1 MGKVTLPHKIG
12 GFMANV
18 YIEEF
23 PIQKNIIS
31 TTYYSSILYID
42 NEYYVVQYDKIY
54 KLDFITGD
62 FSVVSTLNRKA
73 IGNAIFY
80 NRKIYYYCNARVKGF
95 RINAYDIDTKTE
107 SYFDVL
113 PLSKNNEVEDTYSSY
128 SYCSLSLK
136 NNILLLTTN
145 GTYYGDYNEPYN
157 IITVNLDTNEQ
168 KIITS
173 RIINHPGSWTLI
185 SPTKFVNDFV
195 FDYGSTGTGYS
206 SPAFGGG
213 KRLYNEIIDNN
224 NNYGNL
230 PYTTFHSMIKEYD
243 GYYLI
248 NGGSYNKESGG
259 IYYFKE
265 YSSEPKKVL
274 DLDATYIN
282 GYVDQISEGQYV
294 LLGTEKVA
302 VIHIEPYKNTYTIK
316 DEKGKETYAELNQA
330 PNMNKALLSIIGN
343 EKALK
348 LTGINNENYSIKWT
362 SFTPADK
369 VFLGLSVAPNSSAP
383 LIPVGKEVSVSF
395 NDSTA
400 LYEVYGKYKP
410 LSTRFEIHTYKSSAE
425 QNRVDKTNFLTADMI
440 ISGVLRE
447 ASSLIHPSITFTSDI
462 IPTFNYVYIPIFN
475 RYYYVT
481 DITSIKNK
489 LWQMSLTVDVL
500 MTYKEALL
508 ACTGYIDRNENDYN
522 GLIPDGMI
530 SLEKGEIIET
540 NFVTNEVFTETEGTY
555 ILQGLLVSVGDV
567 VTDTHTGSSGDEHS
581 GGGGNFG
588 N

>member
-1 MGKVTLPHKIG
+1 MRKVTLPHIIG

-31 TTYYSSILYID
+31 TEYYSSILYID
-42 NEYYVVQYDKIY
+42 NEYYVVQFDKIY
-54 KLDFITGD
+54 KLNFITGD
-62 FSVVSTLNRKA
+62 FSVVGTLNRKA
-73 IGNAIFY
+73 IGNAVFY
-80 NRKIYYYCNARVKGF
+80 NRKIYYYCKTGYIKGF

-113 PLSKNNEVEDTYSSY
+113 PLSKDNEPEDTYSS
-128 SYCSLSLK
+128 SCYCSLSLK
-136 NNILLLTTN
+136 NNILLLTTH
-145 GTYYGDYNEPYN
+145 GVYYGDYNHPLN
-157 IITVNLDTNEQ
+157 IITVNLDTYEQ
-168 KIITS
+168 TIIASKIIKGTK
-173 RIINHPGSWTLI
+173 WAVI

-195 FDYGSTGTGYS
+195 FDYGSTGIGYG

-224 NNYGNL
+224 KNTGNY
-230 PYTTFHSMIKEYD
+230 PYTSFHSMIKEYD

-248 NGGSYNKESGG
+248 NGGSYNTESGG

-265 YSSEPKKVL
+265 YSSEPKQLL

-330 PNMNKALLSIIGN
+330 PNMNKASLSIIGN

-383 LIPVGKEVSVSF
+383 LIRLGKEVPVSF
-395 NDSTA
+395 NDSTT
-400 LYEVYGKYKP
+400 LYEVYGKYRP
-410 LSTRFEIHTYKSSAE
+410 LSTRFEIHTYKSSA
-425 QNRVDKTNFLTADMI
+425 
-440 ISGVLRE
+440 
-447 ASSLIHPSITFTSDI
+447 
-462 IPTFNYVYIPIFN
+462 
-475 RYYYVT
+475 
-481 DITSIKNK
+481 
-489 LWQMSLTVDVL
+489 
-500 MTYKEALL
+500 
-508 ACTGYIDRNENDYN
+508 
-522 GLIPDGMI
+522 
-530 SLEKGEIIET
+530 
-540 NFVTNEVFTETEGTY
+540 
-555 ILQGLLVSVGDV
+555 
-567 VTDTHTGSSGDEHS
+567 
-581 GGGGNFG
+581 
-588 N
+588 

>member
-1 MGKVTLPHKIG
+1 
-12 GFMANV
+12 MANV

-23 PIQKNIIS
+23 PIQKDIIS

-42 NEYYVVQYDKIY
+42 NEYYVVQFDKIY
-54 KLDFITGD
+54 KLNFITGD
-62 FSVVSTLNRKA
+62 FSVVGTLNRKA
-73 IGNAIFY
+73 IGNAVFY
-80 NRKIYYYCNARVKGF
+80 NRKIYYYCDADSIKGF

-107 SYFDVL
+107 NYFDVL
-113 PLSKNNEVEDTYSSY
+113 PLSKSNYKYDTYSTLSF
-128 SYCSLSLK
+128 CSLSLK
-136 NNILLLTTN
+136 NNILLLTTR
-145 GTYYGDYNEPYN
+145 GDYYGDYDHPLN
-157 IITVNLDTNEQ
+157 IITVNLDTHEQ
-168 KIITS
+168 TIIASKIIHGT
-173 RIINHPGSWTLI
+173 NWAVI

-195 FDYGSTGTGYS
+195 FDYGSVGLGYG

-213 KRLYNEIIDNN
+213 KRLYNEIIKNGDNRGD
-224 NNYGNL
+224 YPWTSYHG
-230 PYTTFHSMIKEYD
+230 MIKEYD

-248 NGGSYNKESGG
+248 NGGSYYSEGGG

-265 YSSEPKKVL
+265 YSSKPKKVL

-282 GYVDQISEGQYV
+282 GYVDQISEGLYV

-302 VIHIEPYKNTYTIK
+302 IIHIEPYKNTYTIK

-348 LTGINNENYSIKWT
+348 LTGINTENYSIKWT

-383 LIPVGKEVSVSF
+383 LIPVGKEVPVSF
-395 NDSTA
+395 NDSTV
-400 LYEVYGKYKP
+400 LYEVYGKYRP

-508 ACTGYIDRNENDYN
+508 ACTGYIDRNENEYN

-530 SLEKGEIIET
+530 SLQKGEVIET
-540 NFVTNEVFTETEGTY
+540 NFVTNEVFTESEGTY
-555 ILQGLLVSVGDV
+555 ILQGLLVSAGDV

>member
-1 MGKVTLPHKIG
+1 
-12 GFMANV
+12 MANV

-23 PIQKNIIS
+23 PIDKNIVETFYI
-31 TTYYSSILYID
+31 SSILYID
-42 NEYYVVQYDKIY
+42 NEYYFLQYDKLYKIDIITGAISVVK
-54 KLDFITGD
+54 KLDKIAG
-62 FSVVSTLNRKA
+62 SNMVY
-73 IGNAIFY
+73 Y
-80 NRKIYYYCNARVKGF
+80 NRKIYYCYSISSKGF
-95 RINAYDIDTKTE
+95 NIAYYDIDTGENKTLYIKTNND
-107 SYFDVL
+107 YFDHSVL
-113 PLSKNNEVEDTYSSY
+113 YNYLDFRSISLENDNLILIQSANTGDAQIIKYNLINNTTEIIALETGLGAEFATVTPSKYINEPNFDFGSTYYHSDSSQRKWGGY
-128 SYCSLSLK
+128 RH
-136 NNILLLTTN
+136 LTTQIERIFSSN
-145 GTYYGDYNEPYN
+145 QGTRPWASY
-157 IITVNLDTNEQ
+157 
-168 KIITS
+168 
-173 RIINHPGSWTLI
+173 
-185 SPTKFVNDFV
+185 
-195 FDYGSTGTGYS
+195 
-206 SPAFGGG
+206 
-213 KRLYNEIIDNN
+213 
-224 NNYGNL
+224 
-230 PYTTFHSMIKEYD
+230 HSMIKEYD
-243 GYYLI
+243 GHYLV
-248 NGGSYNKESGG
+248 NGSKFDTESSG
-259 IYYFKE
+259 IYYFKD

-274 DLDATYIN
+274 DLDATYVN

-302 VIHIEPYKNTYTIK
+302 IIHIEPYKNTYTIK
-316 DEKGKETYAELNQA
+316 DEKGKETYGEINQA

-395 NDSTA
+395 NDSTI

-440 ISGVLRE
+440 ITGVLRE
-447 ASSLIHPSITFTSDI
+447 ASSLIHPSITFTSDT

-489 LWQMSLTVDVL
+489 LWQMSLTADVL

-530 SLEKGEIIET
+530 SLQKGEVIET
-540 NFVTNEVFTETEGTY
+540 NFVTNEVFTESEGTY

>member
-1 MGKVTLPHKIG
+1 MITYL
-12 GFMANV
+12 
-18 YIEEF
+18 EF
-23 PIQKNIIS
+23 PLTKNISEGSWIN
-31 TTYYSSILYID
+31 YG
-42 NEYYVVQYDKIY
+42 VKIY
-54 KLDFITGD
+54 TSMSPAVQGDFIPN
-62 FSVVSTLNRKA
+62 SN
-73 IGNAIFY
+73 N
-80 NRKIYYYCNARVKGF
+80 YYLYLTKK
-95 RINAYDIDTKTE
+95 IDTKFTFATRE
-107 SYFDVL
+107 END
-113 PLSKNNEVEDTYSSY
+113 
-128 SYCSLSLK
+128 
-136 NNILLLTTN
+136 TTN
-145 GTYYGDYNEPYN
+145 GVPISPIDDHGYFDPINAVIGVENINDVSSYLTTANVVKFKTIKGAYKVKEVQNEITAYLDKAVGGFVSPLTLFYYGFPCYF
-157 IITVNLDTNEQ
+157 TVNGNLCSS
-168 KIITS
+168 ITF
-173 RIINHPGSWTLI
+173 
-185 SPTKFVNDFV
+185 K
-195 FDYGSTGTGYS
+195 YGSECYDYT
-206 SPAFGGG
+206 
-213 KRLYNEIIDNN
+213 R
-224 NNYGNL
+224 NY
-230 PYTTFHSMIKEYD
+230 YKIKD
-243 GYYLI
+243 GYYYFENSNVANQLKFGDI
-248 NGGSYNKESGG
+248 LNFGSGIEIPSTIYNWIMTNTEA
-259 IYYFKE
+259 
-265 YSSEPKKVL
+265 V
-274 DLDATYIN
+274 
-282 GYVDQISEGQYV
+282 YV
-294 LLGTEKVA
+294 
-302 VIHIEPYKNTYTIK
+302 NTYTVNST
-316 DEKGKETYAELNQA
+316 KGETNYATLEEA
-330 PNMNKALLSIIGN
+330 PPMKKAKLSVLDGR
-343 EKALK
+343 KTLT
-348 LTGINNENYSIKWT
+348 LTGENDKEYPIVWT

-369 VFLGLSVAPNSSAP
+369 IFLGLSVAPNSSAP

-400 LYEVYGKYKP
+400 LYEVYAKYKP
-410 LSTRFEIHTYKSSAE
+410 LSTKFEIHTYKSSAE

-540 NFVTNEVFTETEGTY
+540 NFVTNEVFTESEGTY